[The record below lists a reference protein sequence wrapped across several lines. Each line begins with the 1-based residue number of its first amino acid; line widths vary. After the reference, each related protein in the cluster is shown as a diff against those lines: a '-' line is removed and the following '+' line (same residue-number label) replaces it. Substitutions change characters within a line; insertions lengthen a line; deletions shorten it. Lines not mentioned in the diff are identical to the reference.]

1 MWYGRRIYFLSD
13 RGAGFRANIWA
24 YYLDARTFT
33 QITHFSDFDVD
44 TLLLGA
50 ATITFQPGGGLYA
63 VDLPSETLR
72 EIKVR
77 VPDDRL
83 RTAARKRSAARRG
96 RPMRWEASTT
106 PCRRTAARCCSPCAV
121 TFSVSRRTAPRTTS
135 PAPRAWTRIIRPGV
149 RMAGWQDEYLP
160 GIGRHVR
167 PPPARHD
174 TGLLGTDYVLEA
186 PSGRYRL
193 SHILSGDNAR
203 ADFRSPLIAP
213 GFGLH
218 DGDFILAV
226 NGHELRAPTDPDEQ
240 LVGLTHEL
248 TITVAASA
256 DGPRRDVRVEPLE
269 NEGPLRRF
277 EWVEQ
282 NRARVDRLS
291 QGRIRYVALS
301 DFAMIGWREFVRQ
314 FYPQAGKEGLVFD
327 VRWNRGGFTSQA
339 VLDVLRRP
347 LEQDAFSLNR
357 LFKLKA

>member
-44 TLLLGA
+44 TLSLGA
-50 ATITFQPGGGLYA
+50 ATITFQQGGGLYA
-63 VDLPSETLR
+63 VDLPSATLR

-83 RTAARKRSAARRG
+83 RTAARASGRQRG
-96 RPMRWEASTT
+96 
-106 PCRRTAARCCSPCAV
+106 TAADAMGGVDYALSPDGR
-121 TFSVSRRTAPRTTS
+121 TLLLSVRGDLFGVATNGAAHDLTGT
-135 PAPRAWTRIIRPGV
+135 PGV
-149 RMAGWQDEYLP
+149 DEDHPSWCPDGRMNTFRGSDATFDHRP
-160 GIGRHVR
+160 HVT
-167 PPPARHD
+167 
-174 TGLLGTDYVLEA
+174 TGLLGTDYVLDA

-213 GFGLH
+213 GLGLH

-226 NGHELRAPTDPDEQ
+226 NGHELRAPTAPDEQ

-277 EWVEQ
+277 E
-282 NRARVDRLS
+282 
-291 QGRIRYVALS
+291 
-301 DFAMIGWREFVRQ
+301 
-314 FYPQAGKEGLVFD
+314 
-327 VRWNRGGFTSQA
+327 
-339 VLDVLRRP
+339 
-347 LEQDAFSLNR
+347 
-357 LFKLKA
+357 